1 MQTANASASIR
12 VKNAFWFSWKSSLT
26 VVVCGIRVVLGWLR
40 GGYIQHLR
48 ADARNLCCAPKIP
61 QRSPEIYKT
70 CASDRK
76 SCVNAKACLPPPE
89 ADTPSSQCF

>member
-40 GGYIQHLR
+40 GGYVQHLR
-48 ADARNLCCAPKIP
+48 AGDGL
-61 QRSPEIYKT
+61 YKPW
-70 CASDRK
+70 SVPGVPD
-76 SCVNAKACLPPPE
+76 L
-89 ADTPSSQCF
+89 FL